1 VEYQSDNTMQRLK
14 DTIVNQYVTAKFYFI
29 VLAFIVCISVLTIY
43 SAILV
48 SEYKEKKDDEQT
60 ESITI
65 LINSTKL
72 WNDYQAH
79 KLKEKLYQMQI
90 DNLNI
95 ALSDK
100 NQQQSQYMYKQQSLE
115 KYQQLIDKLHA
126 SKDHKDSLKYL
137 RYKAETQYNNTY
149 DESLREIEKNKKLG
163 EHGDFVIILLIIG
176 ASLGGMSVIAKYK
189 PLGYSAFSFGG
200 LGVVILLL
208 TMFLPQVTMF
218 LPQVTMFLP
227 QVLLF

>member
-1 VEYQSDNTMQRLK
+1 MQRLK
-14 DTIVNQYVTAKFYFI
+14 ETVVNQYVTTKFYFI

-100 NQQQSQYMYKQQSLE
+100 NQQPSTINQQ
-115 KYQQLIDKLHA
+115 QQQTLANYTKLIDELHA
-126 SKDHKDSLKYL
+126 D
-137 RYKAETQYNNTY
+137 
-149 DESLREIEKNKKLG
+149 
-163 EHGDFVIILLIIG
+163 
-176 ASLGGMSVIAKYK
+176 
-189 PLGYSAFSFGG
+189 
-200 LGVVILLL
+200 
-208 TMFLPQVTMF
+208 
-218 LPQVTMFLP
+218 
-227 QVLLF
+227 